1 MNQPHNEAIAVTA
14 AMAGEAAQSSNEA
27 TSRAAGKS
35 SKKIEKGHFFK
46 ELFKDLIGQ
55 SWTLLGLVVAYLVL
69 EGSAKALT
77 GNLILVTLAIWILT
91 FPIRYN
97 KREHSGK

>member
-1 MNQPHNEAIAVTA
+1 MNQPQNEAIAVTA
-14 AMAGEAAQSSNEA
+14 ALSGEVAHSSDDSKA
-27 TSRAAGKS
+27 PRRGQPKS
-35 SKKIEKGHFFK
+35 KIEKGHFFK

-69 EGSAKALT
+69 EGSAKTLT
-77 GNLILVTLAIWILT
+77 GNLILVTLAVWILT

-97 KREHSGK
+97 KREHANK